1 VNVVSFGEKNTSVYV
16 PASNPT
22 RVITTVI
29 ELQLLLYK
37 KATIPAMA
45 MTAAAKL
52 PTCLV
57 SAAALPDAEA
67 PDPEL
72 DAPVAEAPFEPV
84 ETAAPVVAVTEV
96 TIVEVQLQSEL

>member
-1 VNVVSFGEKNTSVYV
+1 
-16 PASNPT
+16 
-22 RVITTVI
+22 
-29 ELQLLLYK
+29 
-37 KATIPAMA
+37 MA

-57 SAAALPDAEA
+57 SAAALPDAET
-67 PDPEL
+67 PDPEEL

-84 ETAAPVVAVTEV
+84 GTATPVVAVTEV